1 MLVSEADVLR
11 RLDAGTYTLDRSP
24 ELEAELR
31 ERLLQAGEARAG
43 GVTTGRRSRPTFE
56 CNRLCIV

>member
-31 ERLLQAGEARAG
+31 ERLLQAGDAG
-43 GVTTGRRSRPTFE
+43 RGRDDRPAFAA
-56 CNRLCIV
+56 NV